1 MCRVLHGTCCQ
12 EKDWQLAR
20 PPARP
25 DMKNSHLS
33 VLSWNINQGED
44 YHNDI
49 AAPFGC
55 HFTQFTDNPA
65 IKVLPHTFY
74 DFNHFHGKVCDRN
87 AESLRRNLM
96 PTCFLSWCGD
106 DQLSRGENI
115 QNNVDCDKL
124 SEGTGDLIT
133 DVYNIYLVRSAG
145 LEWLLVIFCMLVTVR
160 LDSNPHCNET
170 IIPSTRITVI
180 ISPRNQ

>member
-1 MCRVLHGTCCQ
+1 MWRVLHGTCCQ

-96 PTCFLSWCGD
+96 PTCFISVEMIISPEERTFKITWTATNC
-106 DQLSRGENI
+106 QM
-115 QNNVDCDKL
+115 
-124 SEGTGDLIT
+124 GTGDLIT
-133 DVYNIYLVRSAG
+133 DVYNIYLVCSAG
-145 LEWLLVIFCMLVTVR
+145 LEWLPVIFCMLVTVR